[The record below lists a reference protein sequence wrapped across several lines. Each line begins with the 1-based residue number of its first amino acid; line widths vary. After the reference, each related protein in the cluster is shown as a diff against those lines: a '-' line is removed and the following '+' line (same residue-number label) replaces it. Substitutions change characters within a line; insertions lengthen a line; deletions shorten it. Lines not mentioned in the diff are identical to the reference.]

1 MDPSQTPEAV
11 AMTDIANITNA
22 VWGEAADQSAKAD
35 RALTLKSY
43 LRCCNGEKGLALSR
57 NPHLLDQTPLSAL
70 ISTIKIKRDGRKN
83 ELVSRA
89 SESSIQGQMAALD
102 LAVRV
107 AFMTACSAASEDTF
121 GGDLFRPRWQANES
135 LTAYI
140 SRVYPNDDT
149 PPQDVRP
156 LRVDKLAMSYLTRYT
171 HLELHWTHRLTDHL
185 LLLKKANRKI
195 LYVFRHPAFL
205 RISLDTLEA
214 NDPALGQ
221 TVSGAL
227 SL

>member
-1 MDPSQTPEAV
+1 MDPSQITDAV
-11 AMTDIANITNA
+11 AMTDIASIADA
-22 VWGEAADQSAKAD
+22 VWGKSVDQRSEAE
-35 RALTLKSY
+35 RTFTLQSY
-43 LRCCNGEKGLALSR
+43 LKCCNGEKGLALSR
-57 NPHLLDQTPLSAL
+57 NPHLLDETPLSAL
-70 ISTIKIKRDGRKN
+70 VSTIKMNRDRWKN
-83 ELVSRA
+83 ELVDRA
-89 SESSIQGQMAALD
+89 SESSIQRQMTALD

-107 AFMTACSAASEDTF
+107 AFMTACLVASEETF

-140 SRVYPNDDT
+140 ARVYPHDDT

-156 LRVDKLAMSYLTRYT
+156 LRVDKLAMSYLTRYA
-171 HLELHWTHRLTDHL
+171 HLELHWTHRMSDHL

-205 RISLDTLEA
+205 RVSLETLEA
-214 NDPALGQ
+214 NDPSLGQ
-221 TVSGAL
+221 TISGAL

>member
-1 MDPSQTPEAV
+1 MNPSQTPDAV
-11 AMTDIANITNA
+11 AMTDIANITDA
-22 VWGEAADQSAKAD
+22 VWGKAVDRGSEAE
-35 RALTLKSY
+35 RALTLRSY
-43 LRCCNGEKGLALSR
+43 LKCCNGEKGLALSR
-57 NPHLLDQTPLSAL
+57 NPHLLDETPLSAL
-70 ISTIKIKRDGRKN
+70 ISTIKMKRDKRKN
-83 ELVSRA
+83 ELVNRA

-102 LAVRV
+102 LTVRV

-140 SRVYPNDDT
+140 ARVYPHDDT

-156 LRVDKLAMSYLTRYT
+156 LRVDKLALSYLTRYA

-205 RISLDTLEA
+205 RVSLETLEA
-214 NDPALGQ
+214 NDSTLGQ

-227 SL
+227 SM